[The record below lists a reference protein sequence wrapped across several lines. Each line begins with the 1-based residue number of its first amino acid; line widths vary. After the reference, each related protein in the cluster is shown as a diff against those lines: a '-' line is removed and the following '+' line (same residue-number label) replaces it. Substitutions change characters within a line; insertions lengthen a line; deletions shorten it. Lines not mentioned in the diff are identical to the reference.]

1 MEQDIAPKKMLL
13 PNSLLGK
20 DGLPGRKVWELRGF
34 LCITWRAETLGFQ
47 GDEVSGSEKTC
58 GKGQQH
64 ILMIHV
70 IADTRLRPVAATYLA
85 LGEAQCTSGAEVMS
99 GEMLLRWG
107 SKEVPWIGRCTVL
120 LVLVMARGW
129 NWVVCFAGNRDLNIF
144 WYGMDWGMAFWCF
157 GECFFLT
164 AWSFFMQVKH
174 FLPRNNFEMKSQNT
188 LSI

>member
-1 MEQDIAPKKMLL
+1 MLL

-20 DGLPGRKVWELRGF
+20 DRLPGRKVWELRGF
-34 LCITWRAETLGFQ
+34 LCITWRVETLGFQ

-70 IADTRLRPVAATYLA
+70 IDDTRVHPVAATYLA
-85 LGEAQCTSGAEVMS
+85 LGEAQCASGAEVMG

-129 NWVVCFAGNRDLNIF
+129 NWVVCFAGNHSITQRSEHIVVWDGLRYGILVF
-144 WYGMDWGMAFWCF
+144 WRMFLFDCLK
-157 GECFFLT
+157 FFLC
-164 AWSFFMQVKH
+164 K
-174 FLPRNNFEMKSQNT
+174 
-188 LSI
+188 